1 MVEAE
6 EKAVPFWEIQ
16 LRQCIKD
23 QLIADAMAM
32 DVNACTDAFEKL
44 LNQFGPSDQLRERA
58 RRQLVRQL
66 NSDPI
71 NESAKK
77 WLPISYQSDDVLHIL
92 SLMQWGVVEGGIAP
106 AYWETPDYCSEL
118 IINMQGW
125 NPAFVMAVMQ
135 NPECPEQSEEES
147 SLCFGDLERQ
157 ADANG
162 AACVLLEQLESA
174 VRNDFGGENA

>member
-32 DVNACTDAFEKL
+32 DVNACTDDFEQL
-44 LNQFGPSDQLRERA
+44 LNQFGPSDELRERA

-66 NSDPI
+66 NNDPI
-71 NESAKK
+71 NKSAKK
-77 WLPISYQSDDVLHIL
+77 WLPIGYTSDDVLHIL
-92 SLMQWGVVEGGIAP
+92 SLMQWGVVEEGIAP
-106 AYWETPDYCSEL
+106 DYWETTDCCAEL
-118 IINMQGW
+118 IINMQSW
-125 NPAFVMAVMQ
+125 NPAFVMAVMK

-147 SLCFGDLERQ
+147 SLFSGDLERQ
-157 ADANG
+157 DDATG

-174 VRNDFGGENA
+174 VRNDFGDANT